1 MASRSQLYDLDAQG
15 LANLVWSFATLA
27 SREGPTL
34 PLTEAIAR
42 ASQVSSMRGQELSAM
57 AWAFGTWSALDAALM
72 ALVISRARD
81 IDLSCQD
88 VANLCLSAAG
98 EGDGLTAMEAAAL
111 PKISRFNTQEL
122 SSIAQAMQRVTDL
135 SPNVPGRLLL
145 RSPEVPKEATAPADG
160 AEVTFNIEV
169 FDLSARTRGPAALSC
184 QSLRAQLGSG
194 EVRLPEELEIIIPC
208 LKPGGVFTAFCR
220 SFGELG
226 ALPETGLWQ
235 SLSSCASDCR
245 SLCRSSVVPPT
256 RSWSPVRNRRG
267 SFTRRLQEAA
277 PSLQLR
283 PEVQVKLQLT
293 CGSSGCAPCHYD
305 TSETAPGRQVTW
317 LLSMPPGPA
326 LDALKAAQEEEI
338 TSLESDE
345 TFGEMLPDLREAALD
360 AIASNR
366 KRKSSGMGKEVLMKL
381 ELLEA
386 QDLCLATLEGHE
398 RLEYA
403 KGRKDAGGRYFK
415 RGWCN
420 DKTLQVTPSVPC
432 CLAPRR
438 YSLTAEMLTH
448 RDDIKDNSLWSQAQE
463 VKSACELNAAACLLK
478 LEKWRDVEAVCNAIL
493 RTNPANEK
501 ALFRRGKALLA
512 LGEAD
517 RAEKDLKKVLEVN
530 AGNSEAKHLLQQARK
545 ESKGTKRERNVYA
558 AMLQSE

>member
-1 MASRSQLYDLDAQG
+1 MGASCG
-15 LANLVWSFATLA
+15 CFSFLEEA
-27 SREGPTL
+27 SKPVKSLGPDDKSSV
-34 PLTEAIAR
+34 PEAPAPA
-42 ASQVSSMRGQELSAM
+42 ASSP
-57 AWAFGTWSALDAALM
+57 
-72 ALVISRARD
+72 
-81 IDLSCQD
+81 
-88 VANLCLSAAG
+88 AAG
-98 EGDGLTAMEAAAL
+98 VPVPSDPDDVTRWEVGKGG
-111 PKISRFNTQEL
+111 
-122 SSIAQAMQRVTDL
+122 VTDL

-235 SLSSCASDCR
+235 SLSSC
-245 SLCRSSVVPPT
+245 
-256 RSWSPVRNRRG
+256 
-267 SFTRRLQEAA
+267 
-277 PSLQLR
+277 
-283 PEVQVKLQLT
+283 
-293 CGSSGCAPCHYD
+293 
-305 TSETAPGRQVTW
+305 
-317 LLSMPPGPA
+317 
-326 LDALKAAQEEEI
+326 
-338 TSLESDE
+338 
-345 TFGEMLPDLREAALD
+345 
-360 AIASNR
+360 
-366 KRKSSGMGKEVLMKL
+366 MGKEVLMKL

-415 RGWCN
+415 RGWFQAA
-420 DKTLQVTPSVPC
+420 LE
-432 CLAPRR
+432 R

>member
-235 SLSSCASDCR
+235 SLSSC
-245 SLCRSSVVPPT
+245 
-256 RSWSPVRNRRG
+256 
-267 SFTRRLQEAA
+267 
-277 PSLQLR
+277 
-283 PEVQVKLQLT
+283 
-293 CGSSGCAPCHYD
+293 
-305 TSETAPGRQVTW
+305 
-317 LLSMPPGPA
+317 
-326 LDALKAAQEEEI
+326 
-338 TSLESDE
+338 
-345 TFGEMLPDLREAALD
+345 
-360 AIASNR
+360 
-366 KRKSSGMGKEVLMKL
+366 MGKEVLMKL